1 MPKSKRNDS
10 FRLKKDPLILKEMCI
25 YISMSII
32 EKVFKY
38 EENEITV
45 IECRDEIWFR
55 GKDIAKALGYEKT
68 RNAILKHVNDD
79 DKSILEDL
87 RRGPQ
92 IRAPFKNEQGGSI
105 FINESG
111 LYSLIFGSKL
121 ESAKVFKR
129 WVTSE
134 VLPSI
139 RKTGRYNHKY
149 SNMLTFKIEN
159 ETDLHVKVVSFL
171 KKRYPHSLFTVTLGE
186 SQDTA
191 FKRIDSFKK
200 GYVRGSPDLII
211 NNLHKHYTGFCI
223 EFKNPK
229 GNGVLSPDQSM
240 ILLQYQNN
248 GFKTLVSNDY
258 DHIIEQIIEYF
269 RNVRLLCSYCPR
281 RFVSPQS
288 LSNHIKIFHKM

>member
-1 MPKSKRNDS
+1 M
-10 FRLKKDPLILKEMCI
+10 
-25 YISMSII
+25 
-32 EKVFKY
+32 
-38 EENEITV
+38 
-45 IECRDEIWFR
+45 
-55 GKDIAKALGYEKT
+55 
-68 RNAILKHVNDD
+68 KHVDD
-79 DKSILEDL
+79 EDKSILEDL

-139 RKTGRYNHKY
+139 RKTGRYDYCMNHKY
-149 SNMLTFKIEN
+149 NNTLTFKIEN

-186 SQDTA
+186 NQDTA

-200 GYVRGSPDLII
+200 GYLRGSPDLII

-223 EFKNPK
+223 EFKSPK
-229 GNGVLSPDQSM
+229 GNGALSPDQSM

-248 GFKTLVSNDY
+248 GFKTLISNDY
-258 DHIIEQIIEYF
+258 DQIIEQIIEYF
-269 RNVRLLCSYCPR
+269 RDVRIKCSYCPR
-281 RFVSPQS
+281 IFISPQS
-288 LSNHIKIFHKM
+288 LRNHIKFFHKM